1 MADQMGAAPSLHD
14 AASLH
19 DSYMRST
26 SPCATH
32 TCPTR
37 LLAYEPHIVRTAKA
51 HRTYGKWPSSRDGML
66 NTCGETTLSWMR
78 ICGGSSCCTR
88 MSPAAECG
96 FECARDSG
104 CGCIEKIRPASRREP
119 AATATPPPPRAR
131 PPALP
136 GNILAGVAAD
146 ANAPQRVRTIS
157 YILVRPQHHFTLHTL
172 SPTPLETQLPRA
184 NRI

>member
-1 MADQMGAAPSLHD
+1 MSNTAAYVQ
-14 AASLH
+14 A
-19 DSYMRST
+19 
-26 SPCATH
+26 
-32 TCPTR
+32 
-37 LLAYEPHIVRTAKA
+37 A

-66 NTCGETTLSWMR
+66 NTCRETTPSWMR

-96 FECARDSG
+96 FESARDSG
-104 CGCIEKIRPASRREP
+104 CGCIEKIRPASRCVP
-119 AATATPPPPRAR
+119 AAAAAPPPPPRAR

-157 YILVRPQHHFTLHTL
+157 YILVRPQPHLHATHSHPYPSREL
-172 SPTPLETQLPRA
+172 PPDPCFASPCRGYREYPRA
-184 NRI
+184 HEAHEAGDDEHRS